1 MDTQYTYIYRHTIM
15 EEKNSICAHTQKKK
29 NLQASSNGWEIEI
42 YSFLGI
48 ILLLLITYKV
58 VSPETMHTQTKA
70 RFTDRF

>member
-1 MDTQYTYIYRHTIM
+1 M
-15 EEKNSICAHTQKKK
+15 EEKKFNMCPHTEKK
-29 NLQASSNGWEIEI
+29 NLRASSNCWEIEI

-48 ILLLLITYKV
+48 ILLLLMMYKV